1 MNDARLWAIN
11 QLQNILV
18 GGQQNSTAPTNRQ
31 DTAFVNMVTLTAL
44 RHLNHISK
52 IIKKLTQKNLSSQ
65 KPLVRMILILGT
77 TELLYMN
84 SADYGVIN
92 SYVEIAKAKTNHFA
106 AGFINAV
113 LRKIN
118 GQKEM
123 LINDDKKDFFPPE
136 FRNLLLKSYA
146 QTTVDEIEKAS
157 LNEPALDITLI
168 DKNSTIDNLGEILPL
183 GTLRMAHKGKI
194 DELPDYKDGKW
205 LVQDF
210 SSALPVKMLGEING
224 KKVLDVCAAPG
235 GKTAQLLAKG
245 AKVTALDISSARLDI
260 LQTNLQRLHLQADN
274 IICADACEY
283 LKDSAETYDIV
294 LLDAPCSATGT
305 LRRHPEIVYNK
316 NAEDVKKQ
324 ADLQKKLLELAYL
337 KVAHNGCLAYCTC
350 SLCKEEGENQIQEFL
365 HRHSDW
371 QIHNLA
377 HLIPNEIAEI
387 AAPEGW
393 IRVIPSHLAK
403 FGGAD
408 GFFVALL
415 HRKA

>member
-123 LINDDKKDFFPPE
+123 LINDDKKDFCPPE

-316 NAEDVKKQ
+316 NQ
-324 ADLQKKLLELAYL
+324 M
-337 KVAHNGCLAYCTC
+337 
-350 SLCKEEGENQIQEFL
+350 
-365 HRHSDW
+365 
-371 QIHNLA
+371 
-377 HLIPNEIAEI
+377 
-387 AAPEGW
+387 
-393 IRVIPSHLAK
+393 
-403 FGGAD
+403 
-408 GFFVALL
+408 
-415 HRKA
+415 